1 MAKNLVIVESPA
13 KAKTLQKYLGQDY
26 QVKASVGHILDL
38 PKNKLGVDI
47 ERDFAP
53 EYEIIH
59 GKKKIISELQKA
71 AKGKAAIYLAP
82 DPDREGEAIAWHI
95 AEQLKVDPSKVRRV
109 LFNEITRRAVLE
121 AMQHPRAL
129 DRNLYEAQQTR
140 RILDRLVGYQISP
153 LLWRKVRRGLSAG
166 RVQSVAVRIVCERER
181 EIQRF
186 VPKEYW
192 SITARLE
199 ASNPPAFSA
208 RLFRLGGQKLNPEG
222 FRLENEQQARAVV
235 ERLRSAEWR
244 VQKVERK
251 ERRRFPTPPFT
262 TSRLQQEASR
272 KLGMS
277 PSRTMRIA
285 QKLYEGVELGEEG
298 AVGLITYMRTD
309 STRVSPE
316 AQQQARAWVQERF
329 GETYLPETPPVY
341 PSKKGAQDAH
351 EAIRPT
357 SISYPPERVAPFL
370 QRDELA
376 LYTLIWNR
384 FIASQMKP
392 ALYDQTSVDIAA
404 GDALFRATGQVL
416 KFDGFM
422 RVYTEGRDDEPRA
435 EEEED
440 DAERKLPQL
449 TEGEVLRLLDL
460 VPQQHFT
467 QPPPR
472 FTQATLIKELEEKG
486 IGRPSTYAAIM
497 STILEKQYV
506 VEDPSKRLRPTE
518 LGFLVTDLLVQ
529 AFPDILNVEF
539 TAGMESELDKIEEGQ
554 ERWVE
559 ALRRFYAAFSRD
571 LAEAEEKMRDVRRS
585 GQPTNIACPSCGKP
599 MVIRWGRNGEF
610 LACQGY
616 PECKTTRNFLRS
628 ADGSITVLENDT
640 VDQKCEQCGRP
651 MQVRFSRFGKFLG
664 CSGYPECKNVQSL
677 DRPKPTGVTCPD
689 CKQGEILEK
698 RSRSGRWF
706 FSCSRFPDCRF
717 ATWERPV
724 SEPCPECGAPFLLE
738 KTTKRSGTVR
748 RCFAEGCKYRE
759 TIAEPVSE
767 AV

>member
-38 PKNKLGVDI
+38 PKNKLGVDV
-47 ERDFAP
+47 EHDFRP
-53 EYEIIH
+53 EYEVIH
-59 GKKKIISELQKA
+59 GKKKVIAELRKA
-71 AKGKAAIYLAP
+71 AKGKSAIYLAP

-95 AEQLKVDPSKVRRV
+95 AEQLEVERERIRRV

-121 AMQHPRAL
+121 AMKHPRDL

-140 RILDRLVGYQISP
+140 RILDRLVGYKISP

-186 VPKEYW
+186 VPTEYW

-199 ASNPPAFSA
+199 AAEPPVFSA
-208 RLFRLGGQKLNPEG
+208 RLFKLGERKLEPEG
-222 FRLENEQQARAVV
+222 FRLENEAQAAAVV
-235 ERLRSAEWR
+235 ERLRQATWV

-272 KLGMS
+272 KLGMV

-316 AQQQARAWVQERF
+316 AQQQARSWIAARF
-329 GETYLPETPPVY
+329 GEQYLPEQPPVY

-357 SISYPPERVAPFL
+357 SMEYTPERVAPFL
-370 QRDELA
+370 KKDELA

-384 FIASQMKP
+384 FVASQMRP
-392 ALYDQTSVDIAA
+392 ALFDQTSVDIAA
-404 GDALFRATGQVL
+404 GDALFRATGQVM

-422 RVYTEGRDDEPRA
+422 RVYTEGRDDEARD
-435 EEEED
+435 EEED
-440 DAERKLPQL
+440 EAERRLPPLRQ
-449 TEGEVLRLLDL
+449 GEVLRLHEL

-506 VEDPSKRLRPTE
+506 VEDPNKRLRPTE
-518 LGFLVTDLLVQ
+518 LGFLVTDLLVE
-529 AFPDILNVEF
+529 AFPDIVNVEF

-554 ERWVE
+554 EAWIE
-559 ALRRFYAAFSRD
+559 ALRRFYDAFARD
-571 LAEAEEKMRDVRRS
+571 LAQAEERMRDVRRA
-585 GQPTNIACPSCGKP
+585 GQPTNVSCPSCGKP

-610 LACQGY
+610 LACEAY
-616 PECKTTRNFLRS
+616 PECKTSRDFVRA
-628 ADGSITVLENDT
+628 ADGSITVVENNT
-640 VDQKCEQCGRP
+640 VDQTCEQCGRP
-651 MQVRFSRFGKFLG
+651 MQIRSGRFGKFLG
-664 CSGYPECKNVQSL
+664 CSGYPECKNVQPL
-677 DRPKPTGVTCPD
+677 DRPKPTGVKCPD
-689 CKQGEILEK
+689 CGQGEIVEK
-698 RSRSGRWF
+698 RSRGGRTF
-706 FSCSRFPDCRF
+706 FSCNRYPDCRF

-724 SEPCPECGAPFLLE
+724 PEPCPECGAPFVVE
-738 KTTKRSGTVR
+738 KTTKRAGTVR
-748 RCFAEGCKYRE
+748 RCLAEGCKYSE
-759 TIAEPVSE
+759 TIAEPVVE